1 MTSLAAVL
9 GHPISH
15 SLSPVLHQS
24 AYDALGLDWRYE
36 HHDVDRDEL
45 AGFLATLGEQW
56 RGLSL
61 TMPLKHEI
69 FQHLDFV
76 DPLAEVTGSVNTVMI
91 QRTGARRTL
100 TGANTDVQGIVDA
113 LAEAGAVT
121 ATTSVVVGAGATA
134 SSALAALA
142 QLGDANPTVLVRSL
156 ARTAVLRQ
164 AAQRMGVTPTFHVL
178 DDAWESI
185 LSADVVVSTL
195 PPHAADPI
203 AEHIGKRK
211 IRINGALLDVAYD
224 PRPTALT
231 TAWTTLG
238 GRCVTGERMLLHQA
252 AAQVHLMTGRTAP
265 LDVMDQALSNA
276 L

>member
-15 SLSPVLHQS
+15 SLSPVLHQA

-178 DDAWESI
+178 DDAWENI

-195 PPHAADPI
+195 PPHAADQI

-252 AAQVHLMTGRTAP
+252 AAQVHLMTGRAAP
-265 LDVMDQALSNA
+265 LDVMDQALSSA